1 MKKSSVTLTLLMA
14 FIFSFFTVGSFVN
27 ADEKTPTDE
36 FRVGM
41 EAGYAPFNWSQ
52 QTDANNAVPIQGQKA
67 MLVVMTSK
75 LPKKLRM
82 D

>member
-41 EAGYAPFNWSQ
+41 
-52 QTDANNAVPIQGQKA
+52 
-67 MLVVMTSK
+67 
-75 LPKKLRM
+75 
-82 D
+82 